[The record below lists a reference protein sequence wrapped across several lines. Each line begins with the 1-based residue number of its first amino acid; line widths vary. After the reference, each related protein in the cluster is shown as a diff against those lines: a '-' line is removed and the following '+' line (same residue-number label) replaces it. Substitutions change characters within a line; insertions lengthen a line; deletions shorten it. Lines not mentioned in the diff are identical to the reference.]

1 MVMPNFTAPTS
12 ASPYA
17 SVLDAARGHLGVLFE
32 ALGGVPFAGLPRSE
46 SATTLLSSSPSAMA
60 QTATMVTALTRSA
73 IPGVGPGT
81 AYESDAPGLGKSSL
95 AHAVVCLKR
104 GRVGRNGRDSMSN
117 IASVYMYPS
126 AQQVFVVDDATLLR
140 EELITSPT
148 SSYLVMHSSEVVV
161 IENKRQ
167 VLLIGETSGDL
178 RRYFLH
184 VRLLR
189 PNSASDFR
197 FAADG
202 VSPDRLCD
210 RFVQIHRE
218 ELGAAAH
225 SLLGAYDAY
234 LGLGGRCLRLPPM
247 HSFEEW
253 SAAVRE
259 PLMFAAM
266 SEAELHAW
274 QKAEEDAV
282 LDLTGDPVKT
292 QGETLVSLVA
302 KKVAKTVAKARWRR
316 VRDQVRA
323 RGIFWYWHRLAG
335 ERAHAQGGAGRV
347 RDRAEFETEEWM

>member
-81 AYESDAPGLGKSSL
+81 AYESDAPGLGTSSL
-95 AHAVVCLKR
+95 AEAVVSLKR
-104 GRVGRNGRDSMSN
+104 GGSGMNSMSTD
-117 IASVYMYPS
+117 IASVGMYPF

-148 SSYLVMHSSEVVV
+148 FSYRVMHSSEVVV

-189 PNSASDFR
+189 PNSDRR
-197 FAADG
+197 FAAG
-202 VSPDRLCD
+202 SVSPDRLCD
-210 RFVQIHRE
+210 RHRE

-302 KKVAKTVAKARWRR
+302 KARWRR
-316 VRDQVRA
+316 VRDRVRA

-335 ERAHAQGGAGRV
+335 ERAHAQGGAGRA
-347 RDRAEFETEEWM
+347 RDRTEFESEEWVCGL